1 MAESSTSSVSS
12 VATIKEKVRPGLT
25 GTAEAVVSETN
36 TAVAMG
42 SGVVP
47 VYATP
52 AMAALMEAAAV
63 NALEGALPEDQTS
76 VGVYLDVQHLA
87 ATPVGVAVRAEA
99 RLTAVEGRRLTF
111 RVSAFDASEQIGV
124 GTHQRAI
131 VTTERFLD
139 RTQAKQKG
147 K

>member
-1 MAESSTSSVSS
+1 MTESNTSS
-12 VATIKEKVRPGLT
+12 ANPATTIKEKVRPGLT
-25 GTAEAVVSETN
+25 GRAESVVSDTN
-36 TAVAMG
+36 TAIAMG

-63 NALEGALPEDQTS
+63 NALEGELPEDQTS
-76 VGVYLDVQHLA
+76 VGVYLDVQHLS
-87 ATPVGVAVRAEA
+87 ATPIGVAVRAEA

-111 RVSAFDASEQIGV
+111 RVSAFDTQEQIGV

-131 VTTERFLD
+131 VGTERFLD
-139 RTQAKQKG
+139 RTLAKQKG